1 MIQIEDFKLIDL
13 EHENLNIVLTWRNS
27 HRVRSVM
34 NSDEI
39 ITIDQHYRWFAL
51 FKNDQTK
58 IAKLFLY
65 KNKPIGFIQFTNIN
79 KKHGTCEWGFYIGEK
94 TAPRGSGTVMGIL
107 TLDYLFNV
115 LKMRKLNAH
124 VLDINFISL
133 NYHKKLGFV
142 EEGRLEKQILKNNQY
157 ADLVLFGLFKESWNN
172 KCEVLKKGVTCNS
185 E

>member
-1 MIQIEDFKLIDL
+1 MIQIEEFKLIDL

-27 HRVRSVM
+27 DRVRSVM

-39 ITIDQHYRWFAL
+39 ITIEQHNRWFEL
-51 FKNDQTK
+51 YKNDSTK
-58 IAKLFLY
+58 IAKLCLY
-65 KNKPIGFIQFTNIN
+65 QNKPIGFIQFTNIN

-115 LKMRKLNAH
+115 LKMRKLNAY
-124 VLDINFISL
+124 VLEFNLISL
-133 NYHKKLGFV
+133 NYHKKFGFV
-142 EEGRLEKQILKNNQY
+142 EEGRLKKQILKNNQY
-157 ADLVLFGLFKESWNN
+157 ADLVLLGLFKESWNN
-172 KCEVLKKGVTCNS
+172 HCEDIKKEVTCNS